1 MVAHDYV
8 LLITRAIDCAGLLG
22 IDYAPS
28 DSDSTPVPAAAPAED
43 AKSLLVAYDVE
54 EAEVSESL
62 QFV

>member
-1 MVAHDYV
+1 MCSSQHVQF
-8 LLITRAIDCAGLLG
+8 DCAGLLG

-62 QFV
+62 QFA